1 MYNAGRGTEECVSS
15 TNERYR
21 VPVTSGATTAEIDA
35 ARTAFQTAFAALQT
49 RMDAER
55 STLTS
60 LSGPAQENAA
70 LVSRIESTAA
80 NVRSLRETSDS
91 LTPLRPPTQPS
102 SDIEIERKKILNR
115 PGTINLLIVQ
125 IALLIVSLCL
135 VVYIVLPAT
144 VAHYAAFLILSVGI
158 AVGIFLAN

>member
-1 MYNAGRGTEECVSS
+1 MYNAGRGTEECVST
-15 TNERYR
+15 TNARYR
-21 VPVTSGATTAEIDA
+21 VSVTSGGTTAEINA

-55 STLTS
+55 TLTS
-60 LSGPAQENAA
+60 LSGPARENAE
-70 LVSRIESTAA
+70 LVGRIESTAA
-80 NVRSLRETSDS
+80 NVRSMRETSDS

-102 SDIEIERKKILNR
+102 SDIEMERKKILSR

-135 VVYIVLPAT
+135 VVYIVLPASI
-144 VAHYAAFLILSVGI
+144 AHFAAFLILSVGI